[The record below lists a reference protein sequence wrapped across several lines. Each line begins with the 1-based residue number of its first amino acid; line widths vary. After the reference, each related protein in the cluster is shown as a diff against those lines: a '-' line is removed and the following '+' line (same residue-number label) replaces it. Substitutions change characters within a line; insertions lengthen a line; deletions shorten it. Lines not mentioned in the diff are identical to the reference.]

1 MFKKDQEQGIK
12 YCPNLEIDLPIYH
25 HIEYKPRYSAKPNK
39 IFKLDTD
46 TVQTQCG
53 NMHIKPDR
61 TGKENVL
68 QPGGGDGHD
77 NCQAVRRGEGG
88 MSVGTGDGIA
98 RKDVN
103 ILISSWE
110 QLNAGG
116 GGGGMSLKIPTGMEG
131 KEKRRQSQEF
141 RNLCGQFDG
150 KERGGVETDV
160 SGMPG
165 RDTSR
170 GLECSFASLSGT
182 GTSPGPRKGR
192 GAQRKLSFTQT
203 KLSFEVIRES
213 SGLNFNQSE
222 ER

>member
-1 MFKKDQEQGIK
+1 
-12 YCPNLEIDLPIYH
+12 
-25 HIEYKPRYSAKPNK
+25 
-39 IFKLDTD
+39 
-46 TVQTQCG
+46 
-53 NMHIKPDR
+53 
-61 TGKENVL
+61 
-68 QPGGGDGHD
+68 
-77 NCQAVRRGEGG
+77 

-116 GGGGMSLKIPTGMEG
+116 GGGGMSLKVPTGMEG

-192 GAQRKLSFTQT
+192 GAQRKLNFVQT
-203 KLSFEVIRES
+203 KLSFEVIRGS
-213 SGLNFNQSE
+213 AAVVRISTNQKRGRNTDSVE
-222 ER
+222 GEKGVKKMKVL